1 MIPVEE
7 WSETQS
13 NALKQRNGSELPW
26 LYSGELSG
34 HIGRLNLH
42 YTR

>member
-13 NALKQRNGSELPW
+13 NALKQRNGSEEYQYIICAL
-26 LYSGELSG
+26 
-34 HIGRLNLH
+34 IV
-42 YTR
+42 